1 MKLDD
6 MQLFVVVVETGSFT
20 KAADYCHMPKSTI
33 SRHISQLEKDL
44 STRLLQRTTRSLNLT
59 EEGEHFY
66 RRALSI
72 LEQVEETRRELS
84 EERAELKGKLVLY
97 APTLIVD
104 KCSHQVVKFQQE
116 HPGCELELHSTAIG
130 QRTVLDRRF
139 DLMMYIG
146 EPFDSSFIA
155 RSLADLGYDYFASPE
170 YIERHGL
177 PSTPEEL
184 ADHRCIYRIANEN
197 DSISWTFG
205 EHELP
210 LDPTVICDSPY
221 MANSMTLQGAGI
233 ARLPLILAAD
243 SVAAGHLEPVFGDRF
258 GHRRPIYGLYSSRH
272 YLPHRVETLIASIQ
286 ENLPSE
292 IEQLESG
299 ILHGQPRA
307 QL

>member
-20 KAADYCHMPKSTI
+20 KAADFCHMPKSTI

-59 EEGEHFY
+59 EAGEQFY
-66 RRALSI
+66 QRALSI

-84 EERAELKGKLVLY
+84 EERAGLKGKLVLY

-104 KCSHQVVKFQQE
+104 KCSHQVVQFQLQ
-116 HPGCELELHSTAIG
+116 HPGCEIELHSTAIG
-130 QRTVLDRRF
+130 QRSVLDRRF

-155 RSLADLGYDYFASPE
+155 RPLADMGFDYFASPE
-170 YIERHGL
+170 YIEQHGA
-177 PSTPEEL
+177 PASPEDL

-205 EHELP
+205 DRELP
-210 LDPTVICDSPY
+210 LDPGIICDSPY
-221 MANSMTLQGAGI
+221 MAHAMTLQHAGI

-243 SVAAGHLEPVFGDRF
+243 SVAAGHLVPVFGDRF
-258 GHRRPIYGLYSSRH
+258 GHRKPIYGLYSSRH
-272 YLPHRVETLIASIQ
+272 YLPRRVEILIASIQ
-286 ENLPSE
+286 EHLPSE
-292 IEQLESG
+292 IEQLEST
-299 ILHGQPRA
+299 ILGDKPQARR
-307 QL
+307 